1 MSKNDIWRR
10 LDRIMTKNVFAQTIS
25 EKVFLSRRIHKSCIG
40 QEKFHMYFCV
50 FLTAIAKV

>member
-25 EKVFLSRRIHKSCIG
+25 EKIFLKSFIG